1 MEERVV
7 ILVRNEDPLCVEKE
21 RLTKNSEFIGY
32 LIDDEDQLE
41 MNDFEPD
48 MVALFLTLLEDGKLT
63 ELQTSQF
70 RELHKMATV
79 FKVTWLKQECRNW
92 LFTWLERKEDIKR
105 EEADGEKTVEKPG
118 KNKSG
123 KERNKD
129 TYKDLFFVFEE
140 CLFVLRKWEGA
151 EMDMMETFMAK
162 RAGKDNS
169 SFVAKYLENFAKL
182 DTIQLGWMLKMEVT
196 NMAIFLEPL
205 LIYIANKESLDH
217 RIRFMLKN
225 TDLVNCCSHNRQ
237 TFDDLFRGL
246 RSMKELTRDDT
257 GFILELYME
266 TMESILA
273 KTTKGKKSVALTT
286 TSSSEITAMAGE
298 SSSRTAGSSSRTA
311 ESSSRTAESS
321 SRTAESSSRT
331 AESSSKTAGSSSR
344 TARSSS
350 KTAES
355 SLKTAESSSKTAE
368 SSSKTAG
375 SSSRTAESS
384 SRTGGSSSRT
394 AGSSSRTAGSSLRT
408 AGSSS
413 RAADLSSRTA
423 ESSSRTAG
431 SSSRAADL
439 SSRTAESSL
448 RTTGSSLR
456 TAESS
461 LRTAESSSRTSGS
474 SSRTADSPSKT
485 AGSSLRTAGSS
496 SRTAESSSRTADSPS
511 KTAGSSLR
519 TAGSSSRTAG
529 SSSRAA
535 ESSSRTAES
544 SLRTADSPSKTAG
557 SSLRTAGSSSR
568 TADSSLRTAGST
580 SRTAESFLRTA
591 ESSSRTAGSS
601 LRTAGSSSRA
611 ADLSSRTAE
620 SSLRTAESSSRTAGS
635 SLRTAGL
642 SLRTAGSSSRTAESS
657 SRTAGSDSSEETS
670 PEQKTVLFDGW
681 ECSQLAVNC
690 TRIWAISELIY
701 NGAITSMFQ
710 VIELLLQV
718 YYKMTVFPG
727 AKELTNFKRELRT
740 ACVNRKMQKASPK
753 YINMIT
759 SALIHSPFQ
768 QKTTLTR
775 LLNSFIKDEILCS
788 QTENLNLQ
796 ETRCIEDPQ
805 RGGYK
810 HVFYLPRDSK
820 MSRDCCLPGTCGFI
834 VKGGPGGRNQYWLD
848 ELCAKEEDYQGT
860 GVHYHGDVIARD
872 MFYYYIWSGA
882 REIGTL
888 VRIPDRA
895 LASCKQ
901 WLPDVTN
908 WVTECV
914 SVQYKLSN

>member
-7 ILVRNEDPLCVEKE
+7 ILVKNEDPLCVQRE

-32 LIDDEDQLE
+32 LIDDENQLE

-63 ELQTSQF
+63 QLQTSQF

-92 LFTWLERKEDIKR
+92 LFTWLERKDDSEK
-105 EEADGEKTVEKPG
+105 EEAGGEENVKTVEKPG

-129 TYKDLFFVFEE
+129 TYEDLFFVFEE

-196 NMAIFLEPL
+196 NMTIFLEPL

-217 RIRFMLKN
+217 RIRFILKN
-225 TDLVNCCSHNRQ
+225 IDLVNCCLHNRQ

-246 RSMKELTRDDT
+246 RSMKELTRVDT

-273 KTTKGKKSVALTT
+273 KTMKSKKSVVLTT
-286 TSSSEITAMAGE
+286 TSLSEITAMAGESSLRTAESSSRTAE

-321 SRTAESSSRT
+321 SRTAESSLRTAESSSRT
-331 AESSSKTAGSSSR
+331 AESSSRTAGSSSRTAESSLRTAESSLRTAGSSLRTAESSSRTADSSSR

-350 KTAES
+350 RTAG
-355 SLKTAESSSKTAE
+355 SSSR
-368 SSSKTAG
+368 TAG

-384 SRTGGSSSRT
+384 SRTAGPSSRTAGSSSRTAGSSSRTAESSSRTAGPSSRTAGSSSRT
-394 AGSSSRTAGSSLRT
+394 AGSSSRTAGSS
-408 AGSSS
+408 
-413 RAADLSSRTA
+413 SRTA
-423 ESSSRTAG
+423 ESSSRTA
-431 SSSRAADL
+431 
-439 SSRTAESSL
+439 
-448 RTTGSSLR
+448 
-456 TAESS
+456 
-461 LRTAESSSRTSGS
+461 ESSSS
-474 SSRTADSPSKT
+474 
-485 AGSSLRTAGSS
+485 TAGSS
-496 SRTAESSSRTADSPS
+496 SRTAES
-511 KTAGSSLR
+511 
-519 TAGSSSRTAG
+519 
-529 SSSRAA
+529 
-535 ESSSRTAES
+535 
-544 SLRTADSPSKTAG
+544 
-557 SSLRTAGSSSR
+557 
-568 TADSSLRTAGST
+568 
-580 SRTAESFLRTA
+580 
-591 ESSSRTAGSS
+591 
-601 LRTAGSSSRA
+601 
-611 ADLSSRTAE
+611 SSRTAE
-620 SSLRTAESSSRTAGS
+620 SSLRTAESSSRTADLS
-635 SLRTAGL
+635 SRTADL
-642 SLRTAGSSSRTAESS
+642 FSRTAETSSRTAESFLS
-657 SRTAGSDSSEETS
+657 TAESYSLEETS

-740 ACVNRKMQKASPK
+740 ACVDRKMQKASPK

-788 QTENLNLQ
+788 QTENLDLQ

-810 HVFYLPRDSK
+810 HVFYLPRGSK
-820 MSRDCCLPGTCGFI
+820 RSRDCCLPGTCGFI